1 MTEESTAVRPEQKN
15 TNQKLIYTGNIE
27 VETQQFEDDFQ
38 MLKQKVSEMGGY
50 LSGESVSG
58 TVPVAYGDL
67 GRRGELTARI
77 PTEKFQQFLDET
89 AGQLDVVYKNID
101 VEDVIERYYDNE
113 ARIELLELRYAKL
126 EEHLKAA
133 TKMEDI
139 ITLEAKMGEIL
150 RAGRT

>member
-58 TVPVAYGDL
+58 TVPVAYGDP

-77 PTEKFQQFLDET
+77 PTEKISAIF
-89 AGQLDVVYKNID
+89 
-101 VEDVIERYYDNE
+101 
-113 ARIELLELRYAKL
+113 
-126 EEHLKAA
+126 
-133 TKMEDI
+133 
-139 ITLEAKMGEIL
+139 
-150 RAGRT
+150 